1 MTQRALLTQ
10 RGRRRQRRL
19 RGLKALLHDAV
30 DLTTELVADGFE
42 STARTVKRVAG
53 LVEPLAGPVEAIDA
67 LRQASTVGVLGT
79 VRVVNQAV
87 RVVSDLG
94 LELAESLAD
103 ARVDVQAD
111 VQADVRADV
120 QADVQAAASA
130 DEATAA
136 EPALPMRSDALDSAA
151 WLGDAALGLVNAVVG
166 DHLHRRDNGLGL
178 EMKFRLR
185 DHYVP
190 LTGAALTRLL
200 PAASPRVALF
210 VHGLGTTEWSWCLAA
225 AAYHGD
231 PAASFGT
238 LLERDLGYTPVWLR
252 YNTGRHI
259 SENGRQL
266 AAELERFIA
275 AYPVPIEE
283 LVLVGHSMGGLVVRS
298 ACHYASE
305 QRLGW
310 LAHVR
315 RVFCLGSPHRG
326 APLAKL
332 GQVLT
337 SVLRAIDLPATRIPG
352 RLLAG
357 RSAGIKDLRHGALI
371 DEDWLGRDPDAL
383 AAAEPCAVALL
394 PQVTYYFVSATV
406 TADPGH
412 PLGRLIGDLLVRLP
426 SSSGPL
432 TRAGTFAI
440 ETRRFGG
447 VMHHQLQNHPAVYE
461 VLRAACAGAPAPV

>member
-1 MTQRALLTQ
+1 MTQ

-19 RGLKALLHDAV
+19 LGLKALLHDAV

-42 STARTVKRVAG
+42 STARTVKRVTA
-53 LVEPLAGPVEAIDA
+53 LVEPLAGPVAAIDA
-67 LRQASTVGVLGT
+67 LRQVSTAGVLGSVRAVNRT
-79 VRVVNQAV
+79 VQ
-87 RVVSDLG
+87 VVSDLG
-94 LELAESLAD
+94 LELAERLASSQSD
-103 ARVDVQAD
+103 A
-111 VQADVRADV
+111 
-120 QADVQAAASA
+120 QAAASA
-130 DEATAA
+130 DEGTAA

-151 WLGDAALGLVNAVVG
+151 GLGDAALGLVNAVVG

-190 LTGAALTRLL
+190 LTRAALTQIL
-200 PAASPRVALF
+200 PAASPKVALF

-266 AAELERFIA
+266 AAELARFVA

-310 LAHVR
+310 LLHVR

-337 SVLRAIDLPATRIPG
+337 SVLRAIDLPGTQIPG

-357 RSAGIKDLRHGALI
+357 RSAGIKDLRHGALL

-383 AAAEPCAVALL
+383 APAEPSAVALL

-412 PLGRLIGDLLVRLP
+412 PLGHLIGDLLVRLP

-440 ETRRFGG
+440 ETQHFGG

-461 VLRAACAGAPAPV
+461 VLRAACARASAPV

>member
-1 MTQRALLTQ
+1 MTQRALLIQ
-10 RGRRRQRRL
+10 RGRRHKRRL

-30 DLTTELVADGFE
+30 DLTTELIADGFD
-42 STARTVKRVAG
+42 STARTVKRVSE
-53 LVEPLAGPVEAIDA
+53 LVEPLAGPVAAIDA
-67 LRQASTVGVLGT
+67 LRQVSTAGVLGSVRAINHT
-79 VRVVNQAV
+79 VQ
-87 RVVSDLG
+87 VVSDLG
-94 LELAESLAD
+94 LELAERLAE
-103 ARVDVQAD
+103 
-111 VQADVRADV
+111 VRAD
-120 QADVQAAASA
+120 AQAAVASDGQAIPDEASA
-130 DEATAA
+130 V

-151 WLGDAALGLVNAVVG
+151 WLGDAALGLVNAAVG

-190 LTGAALTRLL
+190 LTRAALKQVL
-200 PAASPRVALF
+200 PDASPKVALF

-266 AAELERFIA
+266 AAELARFVA
-275 AYPVPIEE
+275 AYPVPIED

-305 QRLGW
+305 QHLDWLGH
-310 LAHVR
+310 LR

-337 SVLRAIDLPATRIPG
+337 SVLRAIDLPGTQIPG

-357 RSAGIKDLRHGALI
+357 RSAGIKDLRHGVLR

-383 AAAEPCAVALL
+383 ATAEPSAMALL
-394 PQVTYYFVSATV
+394 PEVTYYFVSATV
-406 TADPGH
+406 TADPDH
-412 PLGRLIGDLLVRLP
+412 PLGHLIGDLLVRLP

-432 TRAGTFAI
+432 TRTGTFAI

-461 VLRAACAGAPAPV
+461 VLRAACAGEPAPA